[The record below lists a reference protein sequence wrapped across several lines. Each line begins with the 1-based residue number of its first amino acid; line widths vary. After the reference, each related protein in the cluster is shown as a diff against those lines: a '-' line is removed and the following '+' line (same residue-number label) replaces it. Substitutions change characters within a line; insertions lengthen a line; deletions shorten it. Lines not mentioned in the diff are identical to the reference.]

1 MKPLSSQVACSSRVD
16 HVFSTEPPLSD
27 STPRGHP
34 LPTSSAP
41 TVVKIEMAALNFPE
55 HSALLSSGVGVST
68 CSQCLGLSTYAEDL
82 GQLCVCEKVFFELDM
97 HHLI

>member
-1 MKPLSSQVACSSRVD
+1 MSSQVACSSRVD

-27 STPRGHP
+27 STPHGHP

-41 TVVKIEMAALNFPE
+41 TVVKTEMAALDFPE
-55 HSALLSSGVGVST
+55 HSALLSSGIGVST

-82 GQLCVCEKVFFELDM
+82 EKLLMREIIL
-97 HHLI
+97 